1 MEIGRLALAVPLV
14 LACCVFGCAEAPA
27 AGAPAPEPFVT
38 SGVDE
43 LGLPILA
50 SGREQARMEA
60 WIDARYERRFVRATF
75 RRGPDDIDCVD
86 FDRQPGCQAGGCP
99 HVAVAASAPTPG
111 AAPSCPAGTVGIVRA
126 KIEAMRHFP
135 TLEAY
140 LHPPKGAPQMP

>member
-1 MEIGRLALAVPLV
+1 MNAARLALALPVL
-14 LACCVFGCAEAPA
+14 LACCAFGCAEAPPA
-27 AGAPAPEPFVT
+27 AAPAREPFVVG
-38 SGVDE
+38 GVDE

-50 SGREQARMEA
+50 SAAEQARMQA
-60 WIDARYERRFVRATF
+60 WIDARYDRRFVRASF

-86 FDRQPGCQAGGCP
+86 FDQQPGCQAGGCP
-99 HVAVAASAPTPG
+99 HVAQATSAPAPS

-140 LHPPKGAPQMP
+140 LHPPKGAPAMP